1 MCDVYEQCL
10 DTLARAHLV
19 GSYVELEVAILRPYL
34 ELDVGPSFICAH
46 LHTQESRIF
55 RILEKYLNR
64 KSRPAHGG
72 LLAEGEGS
80 VEGGGV
86 GAPVVAAVVGAGHLV
101 LQAGVGA
108 GVAVPPLPRP
118 HLR

>member
-1 MCDVYEQCL
+1 MFRYSSEGSPCRIIRGAGGCNLEAVPGAGRGPELYLC
-10 DTLARAHLV
+10 TPAHTRME
-19 GSYVELEVAILRPYL
+19 SNQKYL
-34 ELDVGPSFICAH
+34 GVK
-46 LHTQESRIF
+46 
-55 RILEKYLNR
+55 EKYLNR

-101 LQAGVGA
+101 FLAGVGA
-108 GVAVPPLPRP
+108 GVAVPPLSRP

>member
-1 MCDVYEQCL
+1 MHTCTHKNGIYNQK
-10 DTLARAHLV
+10 
-19 GSYVELEVAILRPYL
+19 YL
-34 ELDVGPSFICAH
+34 GVK
-46 LHTQESRIF
+46 
-55 RILEKYLNR
+55 EKYLNR

-108 GVAVPPLPRP
+108 GVAVPPLSRP